1 MSQPAATTRRT
12 FHVTFIYGLWSL
24 IGAALSIPAAV
35 YLLLPPRA
43 RKQGEWVTAAD
54 LDRLPT
60 GAPQEVVFR
69 RNRQDGWK
77 ISSEKTSAWLV
88 KTAPDEVVAYSSQCT
103 HLGCAFHW
111 DERRKY
117 FLCPCHTSTFSLDG
131 KVTAGPA
138 PRALD
143 RYDVKIE
150 GSQVLIGPLRKPDAR
165 G

>member
-1 MSQPAATTRRT
+1 MHQQQTSRRT
-12 FHVTFIYGLWSL
+12 FHLAFIYGLWSM

-35 YLLLPPRA
+35 YLFLPPRA
-43 RKQGEWVTAAD
+43 RKAGEWVDAAD
-54 LDRLPT
+54 LNRLPI

-77 ISSEKTSAWLV
+77 ISSEKTSAWV
-88 KTAPDEVVAYSSQCT
+88 VRTAPEEVIAYASQCT

-131 KVTAGPA
+131 QVTAGPA

-143 RYDVKIE
+143 RYEIKVE
-150 GSQVLIGPLRKPDAR
+150 GSKVLIGGLQKRA
-165 G
+165 